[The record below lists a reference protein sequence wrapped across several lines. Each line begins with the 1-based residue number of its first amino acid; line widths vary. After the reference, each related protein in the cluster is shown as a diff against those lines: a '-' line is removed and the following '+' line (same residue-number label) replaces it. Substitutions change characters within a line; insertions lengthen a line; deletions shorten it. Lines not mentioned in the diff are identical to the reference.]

1 MKKFLSKYNQLK
13 NFYLLNEA
21 TEQETI
27 YTRFLASIGQVKPYI
42 DQLIDQY
49 FQSYNLTNVDV
60 YDVKSKEV
68 INTNINISF
77 SNHLIYGF
85 AARSSTY
92 CFDILKTIYTK
103 KNKTIY
109 KNNQHSLFNCPID
122 NVNMPAVCNDYI
134 ISKEQIDM
142 LQNGLKR
149 SAVFITN
156 KIKNIFPIIISND
169 YGIYTKENKDYK
181 VLLTKSHCGMIFHI
195 NIYQNQINVVF
206 GTAYPDYSTT
216 LLDNKY
222 YHNIIINRI

>member
-1 MKKFLSKYNQLK
+1 
-13 NFYLLNEA
+13 
-21 TEQETI
+21 
-27 YTRFLASIGQVKPYI
+27 
-42 DQLIDQY
+42 
-49 FQSYNLTNVDV
+49 
-60 YDVKSKEV
+60 
-68 INTNINISF
+68 
-77 SNHLIYGF
+77 
-85 AARSSTY
+85 
-92 CFDILKTIYTK
+92 
-103 KNKTIY
+103 
-109 KNNQHSLFNCPID
+109 
-122 NVNMPAVCNDYI
+122 MPAVCNDYI